1 MYSPKQKRPQ
11 KTKNMN
17 WHNLTIDQVYQATQS
32 SPDGLTS
39 DASEERLRQVGPNE
53 LEEGKKKTVA
63 GILLS
68 QFKDVMILILLA
80 AAIVSGIVG
89 DVKDTVVILIIVVLN
104 AVVGFIQEYRAEK
117 AMQALKQMAA
127 MQAKVLRDGKI
138 AWLPASLLVPGD
150 LVLLEAGAS
159 IPADLR
165 ISESIHLKVE
175 EAALTGESVAV
186 EKISHV
192 LESEKLSPGDKKN
205 IAFKGTYV
213 TYGRGSG
220 IVVATGM
227 QTELGRIAKLLQEKE
242 TLTPLQQRLA
252 AFGKKLSIIVGFI
265 CIVFFVAGWLRGE
278 DPMKM
283 VLTSI
288 SLAVAAIPEALPAVI
303 TISLALAA
311 KRLIRHNT
319 LIRKLPAVETLG
331 SVTYICTDKTGTLT
345 KNKMY
350 VEEIFAGNRLYP
362 RKSLQQF
369 LQDGHETDLLLH
381 AFALNNDAV
390 EDENKVWKGDSTEVA
405 LMEVAR
411 EHNISPDRWPRVAE
425 IAFDS
430 GRKLMTTFHVY
441 NKRIISFT
449 KGAPDV
455 LLERCE
461 NIDKTSLLQQV
472 DQMAANGHRV
482 LGFAY
487 RYWDELPESTNSEE
501 HETNLRFL
509 GLSGIIDPPREE
521 VYDAVKQC
529 KSAGIIPVMITG
541 DHPLTAKTI
550 AERIGILSSPE
561 DVIVTGQQLA
571 DFSDPDFE
579 TKVEKI
585 KVYARVSP
593 EQKLQIVK
601 MLQKRGHFVAMTG
614 DGVNDAPSL
623 KKANIGIAMG
633 ITGTDVSKEASH
645 MILLDD
651 NFSTIVKAVKEGR
664 RIYDN
669 ILKFIKFLMTTNS
682 SEILVLLLGPLIGLP
697 VALLPIHILWINL
710 VSDGVPAIA
719 LSFEKAEKDVMKRP
733 PRPPQQSVFADGRGL
748 HMLWVGTLMAG
759 IALCLQAW
767 SIRNDLHWQ
776 TMVFNFLCL
785 AQFAHVLAIRSGKD
799 SFFQVGL
806 FSNKLMIVGIL
817 VSLGLQA
824 VITFVPFFQ
833 PIFETEALTFGEFVL
848 VGACASLIFFA
859 VEIEKFIA
867 RRKRKQLMAIRYNT
881 GLSNS

>member
-1 MYSPKQKRPQ
+1 
-11 KTKNMN
+11 MN
-17 WHNLTIDQVYQATQS
+17 WHNLTIDQVYRETKS
-32 SPDGLTS
+32 SPQGLT
-39 DASEERLRQVGPNE
+39 AIVSEERLRQVGPNE
-53 LEEGKKKTVA
+53 LEEGKRKSVA

-68 QFKDVMILILLA
+68 QFKDVMILILLS

-89 DVKDTVVILIIVVLN
+89 DLKDTIVILIIVVLN
-104 AVVGFIQEYRAEK
+104 AVIGFIQEYRAEK

-127 MQAKVLRDGKI
+127 MQAKALRDGKLK
-138 AWLPASLLVPGD
+138 WVPASLLVPGD
-150 LVLLEAGAS
+150 IVLLEAGDS
-159 IPADLR
+159 IPADIR
-165 ISESIHLKVE
+165 ISESVNLKVE
-175 EAALTGESVAV
+175 EAALTGESEAV
-186 EKISHV
+186 EKMIEA

-242 TLTPLQQRLA
+242 TLTPLQQRLSS
-252 AFGKKLSIIVGFI
+252 FGKKLSIIIGFI

-278 DPMKM
+278 DPMKL

-350 VEEIFAGNRLYP
+350 VEDMFVGNKLFSRETL
-362 RKSLQQF
+362 KECLKEE
-369 LQDGHETDLLLH
+369 DGRLLLY
-381 AFALNNDAV
+381 ACAMNNDAV
-390 EDENKVWKGDSTEVA
+390 EDENNILKGDSTEVA

-411 EHNISPDRWPRVAE
+411 GHNISSKALPRIKE

-430 GRKLMTTFHVY
+430 GRKLMTTFHTY
-441 NKRIISFT
+441 NNRIISFT
-449 KGAPDV
+449 KGAPDII
-455 LLERCE
+455 LERCE
-461 NIDKTSLLQQV
+461 NINKTSVLQQV
-472 DQMAANGHRV
+472 NKLAANGHRV

-487 RYWDELPESTNSEE
+487 RYWDAIPLNPNSNE
-501 HETNLRFL
+501 HENGLQFL
-509 GLSGIIDPPREE
+509 GLAGIIDPPREE
-521 VYDAVKQC
+521 VFEAVKQC
-529 KSAGIIPVMITG
+529 KSAGIVPVMITG

-550 AERIGILSSPE
+550 AERIGILNNE
-561 DVIVTGQQLA
+561 DDVVVTGQELAALGDA
-571 DFSDPDFE
+571 DFES
-579 TKVEKI
+579 KVEKI

-601 MLQKRGHFVAMTG
+601 MLQKKGHFVAMTG

-633 ITGTDVSKEASH
+633 ITGTDVSKEAAH

-651 NFSTIVKAVKEGR
+651 NFSTIVRAVKEGR

-682 SEILVLLLGPLIGLP
+682 SEILTLLLGPLIGLP

-710 VSDGVPAIA
+710 VSDGVPAIS
-719 LSFEKAEKDVMKRP
+719 LSFEKAEKDVMNRP
-733 PRPPQQSVFADGRGL
+733 PRPPQQSVFAEGRGL
-748 HMLWVGTLMAG
+748 HMIWVGMLMAG

-767 SIRNDLHWQ
+767 AIRNDLHWQ

-806 FSNKLMIVGIL
+806 FSNKVLIIGIM
-817 VSLGLQA
+817 VSIALQT
-824 VITFVPFFQ
+824 VVTFVPFFQ
-833 PIFETEALTFGEFVL
+833 PIFQTEALTFSEFII

-867 RRKRKQLMAIRYNT
+867 RRRGRQLMSNRY
-881 GLSNS
+881 GPGSLESAV